1 MTVTL
6 RPFLGVGPQ
15 GTSEPGDHLI
25 RGGETGPGRGHDRPK
40 VVGGAGPRPL
50 VQGSVLLWYGHSL
63 LPTCPRAAG
72 DRACPCGHN
81 CCTCAGLGGQSVR
94 LFRPLK
100 PHSVPGK
107 GEWR

>member
-25 RGGETGPGRGHDRPK
+25 RDGETGPGRGHDRPK
-40 VVGGAGPRPL
+40 VGGGAGLRPL
-50 VQGSVLLWYGHSL
+50 VRDSVLLWHGHSL
-63 LPTCPRAAG
+63 LPPCPRAAG
-72 DRACPCGHN
+72 DRLPYN

-100 PHSVPGK
+100 PHSIPGK